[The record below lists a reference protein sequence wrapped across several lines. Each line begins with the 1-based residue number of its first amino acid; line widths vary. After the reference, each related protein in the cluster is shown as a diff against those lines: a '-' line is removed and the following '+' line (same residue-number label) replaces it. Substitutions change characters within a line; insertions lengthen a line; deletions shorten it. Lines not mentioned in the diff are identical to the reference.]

1 MGRSTDSNL
10 SKLREIVK
18 DRGTG
23 LLQSTG
29 SRRVW
34 HHLATEQQIALNQ
47 GQEAIGINKV
57 LLYSTELYS
66 MGRLYVQLLS
76 RV

>member
-1 MGRSTDSNL
+1 MGKSTDSNL
-10 SKLREIVK
+10 SKLWKMVE

-29 SRRVW
+29 SQRVR

-47 GQEAIGINKV
+47 GQKAIGRNQV
-57 LLYSTELYS
+57 LLYSAELCS
-66 MGRLYVQLLS
+66 VGCPCVQLLS

>member
-1 MGRSTDSNL
+1 MGKSTDSNL
-10 SKLREIVK
+10 SKLRETVK

-29 SRRVW
+29 SQRVQ
-34 HHLATEQQIALNQ
+34 HHLATEEQHIALNQ
-47 GQEAIGINKV
+47 GQKAIGINKV

-66 MGRLYVQLLS
+66 VGCVC
-76 RV
+76 V